1 MSTWSQSMSVFSRLL
16 RCSWRYWEVF
26 ILGMVLTACGG
37 LLDGFLVW
45 LLKPIIDQGLVQRN
59 AVFIHWLPLL
69 ILVVG
74 FSRGAFGCG
83 AKYCV
88 QRVGRTVVMDLRNE
102 IFSHLLKLPM
112 AFFDRESVGRLV
124 SLFIYNTD
132 QLAFTATSALMT
144 GVREGATL
152 MGLLFVMFSLS
163 WQLTLVFLMV
173 APLIVMIFRY
183 ASQRLRRLSHAQQ
196 TSMADATHFMEESLS
211 HLSTVRA
218 YGYQTQ
224 EINRL
229 AEMLRIKRAREL
241 KSVVTDSLGG
251 FAIQLLVML
260 PLAATLLL
268 ATSSFFAIT
277 AGTFAAFISAVLAIR
292 MPIQRLSGLNGQL
305 QTGLAGAQSVFDLLD
320 QPEESNQ
327 GAQVIPHAQGQITLS
342 SVNFSYA
349 SDPNQEVLKDF
360 SLQIQPGET
369 VAFVGLSGAG
379 KSTLFK
385 LLQRFYLPTKGVI
398 AIDGVDIQC
407 MDIASLR
414 AHLAVV
420 SQDVALFSGSVRYNI
435 AYGVEDA
442 SETDIIEAAKL
453 AHAWSFIESLPE
465 GLDTQVGTK
474 GASLSGGQK
483 QRICIAR
490 ALIHKRPILLLDEA
504 TSALDTESEALVQS
518 GLNAYHTGQTTLI
531 IAHRLSTVVNADRI
545 VVMQDGRVIEEGNHT
560 TLLGMGGVYASLYQR
575 QFASVAS

>member
-1 MSTWSQSMSVFSRLL
+1 MSVFRRLF
-16 RCSWRYWEVF
+16 RCSWRYWQTFV
-26 ILGMVLTACGG
+26 LGMALTACGG

-59 AVFIHWLPLL
+59 PLFIHWLPLL
-69 ILVVG
+69 ILLVG

-88 QRVGRTVVMDLRNE
+88 QRVGRTVVMDLRND

-132 QLAFTATSALMT
+132 QLAFTATSVLMT

-152 MGLLFVMFSLS
+152 FGLLFVMFSLS

-196 TSMADATHFMEESLS
+196 SSMADATHFMEESLS

-218 YGYQTQ
+218 YGYQAQ
-224 EINRL
+224 EKDRL
-229 AEMLRIKRAREL
+229 SDMLRLKRTREL
-241 KSVVTDSLGG
+241 KSVVTDALGG

-277 AGTFAAFISAVLAIR
+277 AGTFAAFVSAVLAIR

-305 QTGLAGAQSVFDLLD
+305 QTGLAGAQSVFELLD

-327 GAQVIPHAQGQITLS
+327 GGDALSHAKGEIALDHVSFAYGTGPQP
-342 SVNFSYA
+342 SVLN
-349 SDPNQEVLKDF
+349 DF
-360 SLQIQPGET
+360 SLRIAPGET
-369 VAFVGLSGAG
+369 VAFVGTSGAG

-385 LLQRFYLPTKGVI
+385 LLQRFYIPTEGVI
-398 AIDGVDIQC
+398 RIDGVDIQGL
-407 MDIASLR
+407 DIANLR
-414 AHLAVV
+414 KQLAVV
-420 SQDVALFSGSVRYNI
+420 SQDVALFSGTVRYNI
-435 AYGVEDA
+435 AYGLEEA
-442 SETDIIEAAKL
+442 SEAAIIEAARL
-453 AHAWSFIESLPE
+453 AHAWPFIASLPD
-465 GLDTQVGTK
+465 GLDTQVGAK
-474 GASLSGGQK
+474 GATLSGGQK

-504 TSALDTESEALVQS
+504 TSALDAESEAQVQS
-518 GLNAYHTGQTTLI
+518 GLNAYATGQTTLV
-531 IAHRLSTVVNADRI
+531 IAHRLATVVNADRI
-545 VVMQDGRVIEEGNHT
+545 VVMQDGRVVEEGCHQS
-560 TLLGMGGVYASLYQR
+560 LLGQGGVYAKLYQR
-575 QFASVAS
+575 QFESAAT